1 MISRLN
7 QLLQVEGMSK
17 SEFAERLDV
26 APATISHLL
35 SGRNKPSC
43 EIIRAIGEK
52 FPELSLDWL
61 INGNGKMFKNDDFS
75 MQDTSSPG
83 LFDSQPTFKAL
94 DKAEKQVELKPVI
107 KEKSISKIMIFFTD
121 GTFQDISVK

>member
-35 SGRNKPSC
+35 SGRNKPSY

-61 INGNGKMFKNDDFS
+61 INGNGKMFKTDDIS
-75 MQDTSSPG
+75 PDTTSSPG
-83 LFDSQPTFKAL
+83 LFDSQAVFHSPKK
-94 DKAEKQVELKPVI
+94 DEPIELKPVI
-107 KEKSISKIMIFFTD
+107 KEKSISKIMVFYTD
-121 GTFQDISVK
+121 GTFQDIPVK

>member
-35 SGRNKPSC
+35 SVRNKPSY
-43 EIIRAIGEK
+43 EIISAIRTRR
-52 FPELSLDWL
+52 PPDY
-61 INGNGKMFKNDDFS
+61 
-75 MQDTSSPG
+75 
-83 LFDSQPTFKAL
+83 
-94 DKAEKQVELKPVI
+94 
-107 KEKSISKIMIFFTD
+107 SILNLHSKL
-121 GTFQDISVK
+121 

>member
-1 MISRLN
+1 
-7 QLLQVEGMSK
+7 
-17 SEFAERLDV
+17 
-26 APATISHLL
+26 
-35 SGRNKPSC
+35 
-43 EIIRAIGEK
+43 
-52 FPELSLDWL
+52 
-61 INGNGKMFKNDDFS
+61 MFKNDDFS

-107 KEKSISKIMIFFTD
+107 KEKSISKIMIFYSD

>member
-35 SGRNKPSC
+35 SGRNKPSY

-61 INGNGKMFKNDDFS
+61 INGNGKMFKTDGISPDT
-75 MQDTSSPG
+75 TSSPG
-83 LFDSQPTFKAL
+83 LFDSQTVFHSPKREET
-94 DKAEKQVELKPVI
+94 VELKPVI
-107 KEKSISKIMIFFTD
+107 KEKSISKIMIFYTD
-121 GTFQDISVK
+121 GTFQDIPLK